1 MDNETINKRVH
12 TEIMGKCWHEFAPRK
27 VDDEPLCL
35 HCKKHAYLLNENY
48 LIAGDTVC
56 GKFNPDY
63 CSSLDLAATV
73 EAVVI
78 GKGIDVGYLTD
89 CLADQVSSTR
99 WIPFADAKARMVACL
114 AAWGR
119 GGD

>member
-12 TEIMGKCWHEFAPRK
+12 TEIMGMCWHEWRVQSSQFSKCQNRDCNVMQAECPR
-27 VDDEPLCL
+27 
-35 HCKKHAYLLNENY
+35 
-48 LIAGDTVC
+48 
-56 GKFNPDY
+56 NPDY
-63 CSSLDLAATV
+63 CTSLDLAATV

-78 GKGIDVGYLTD
+78 GKGVDVGYLTD
-89 CLADQVSSTR
+89 CLANQVSSSR

>member
-1 MDNETINKRVH
+1 MNDNETINERVH
-12 TEIMGKCWHEFAPRK
+12 TEIMGLCWHEPNRI
-27 VDDEPLCL
+27 ESGYPICQ
-35 HCKKHAYLLNENY
+35 HCNHSVFYGYK
-48 LIAGDTVC
+48 
-56 GKFNPDY
+56 NPDY
-63 CSSLDLAATV
+63 CTSLDLAATV

-78 GKGIDVGYLTD
+78 GRGVDVGYLTD

-99 WIPFADAKARMVACL
+99 WIPFADAKTRMVACL

>member
-12 TEIMGKCWHEFAPRK
+12 MEIMGKCWHELTFTDTCTR
-27 VDDEPLCL
+27 CGRN
-35 HCKKHAYLLNENY
+35 AYERNQ
-48 LIAGDTVC
+48 AWDV
-56 GKFNPDY
+56 NPDY
-63 CSSLDLAATV
+63 CTSLDLAATV

-78 GKGIDVGYLTD
+78 GNGIDVGYLTD